1 MQKGKLNTKKKKK
14 YSFVKCSRNSLSRRI
29 IEWTCVKQSREDDR
43 LSNVHSDVQL
53 ASDTLSLQFQ
63 TDDISLVSL
72 LTESVIPSREYI

>member
-29 IEWTCVKQSREDDR
+29 IEWTRVKQSREDDR

>member
-1 MQKGKLNTKKKKK
+1 MFSK
-14 YSFVKCSRNSLSRRI
+14 YRKISREESLSRRI
-29 IEWTCVKQSREDDR
+29 IEWTRVKQSREDDR
-43 LSNVHSDVQL
+43 LSNVYSDVQL